1 MLLTTAIILSEYC
14 LIVSSS
20 FIFKFSKSLLKFSN
34 CCCLVEAGSLEHTE
48 SQSWNIFPSDT
59 SPFGFERYQQFPRG
73 LSDDHSFI
81 NNGLSLEILQ
91 HDDTFPTWAASIM
104 VPVPSFP
111 DGVANTNPNE
121 LSQQFNSRDN
131 SQRDVEGGVV
141 CIEPDPKDL
150 DHAGQASNGR
160 IHKDDEARMPPLGN
174 ANSQGGTSSRGCNEK
189 KRKGPQLTE
198 AEQAQKQ
205 KKREND
211 KKYRTARK
219 MECEKLKDLEKKVS
233 RCGGID
239 QIESELPRLCKKEVD
254 FDRFQQLIG
263 TELRPLQQMVSRY
276 EGIDKMKFMLD
287 KYKELETKNGG
298 IEKLNADYNKL
309 NQIKSILEINEEE
322 FIVDKVK
329 GMVDELHKLKGID
342 ETKPA
347 KNRIKKMELQWEKQK
362 QMASQKEVES
372 FQASPG
378 SPLEKKGSQLL
389 DLISDFD
396 NVPDQRGINLNFFS
410 TVSVIAPNMQYSDG
424 LVRLGHQ

>member
-1 MLLTTAIILSEYC
+1 
-14 LIVSSS
+14 
-20 FIFKFSKSLLKFSN
+20 
-34 CCCLVEAGSLEHTE
+34 
-48 SQSWNIFPSDT
+48 
-59 SPFGFERYQQFPRG
+59 
-73 LSDDHSFI
+73 
-81 NNGLSLEILQ
+81 
-91 HDDTFPTWAASIM
+91 M

-298 IEKLNADYNKL
+298 IEKLEADYNKL

-342 ETKPA
+342 ETEPA

-362 QMASQKEVES
+362 QMVSQKEVES

-378 SPLEKKGSQLL
+378 SPLKCKQSYVG
-389 DLISDFD
+389 
-396 NVPDQRGINLNFFS
+396 P
-410 TVSVIAPNMQYSDG
+410 SVTGRSSKPVTIAPNASN
-424 LVRLGHQ
+424 

>member
-1 MLLTTAIILSEYC
+1 M
-14 LIVSSS
+14 
-20 FIFKFSKSLLKFSN
+20 
-34 CCCLVEAGSLEHTE
+34 EHTE

-59 SPFGFERYQQFPRG
+59 SPFVFERYQQFPRG
-73 LSDDHSFI
+73 LFDDHLFI
-81 NNGLSLEILQ
+81 NNGPSLEILQ

-141 CIEPDPKDL
+141 CIEPDPKHL

-211 KKYRTARK
+211 KKYRTAPERPREKSIK
-219 MECEKLKDLEKKVS
+219 MW
-233 RCGGID
+233 RGID
-239 QIESELPRLCKKEVD
+239 QIESELPRLRKKEVD

-263 TELRPLQQMVSRY
+263 TELGPLQQMVSRY

-298 IEKLNADYNKL
+298 IEKLEADYNKL

-329 GMVDELHKLKGID
+329 GMVDELHKSKGID
-342 ETKPA
+342 ETEPA

-362 QMASQKEVES
+362 QMVSQKEVES

-378 SPLEKKGSQLL
+378 SPLHVPKVILRLVCEKEVLL
-389 DLISDFD
+389 QIPKPTDFYFLQA
-396 NVPDQRGINLNFFS
+396 VLCGPL
-410 TVSVIAPNMQYSDG
+410 
-424 LVRLGHQ
+424 